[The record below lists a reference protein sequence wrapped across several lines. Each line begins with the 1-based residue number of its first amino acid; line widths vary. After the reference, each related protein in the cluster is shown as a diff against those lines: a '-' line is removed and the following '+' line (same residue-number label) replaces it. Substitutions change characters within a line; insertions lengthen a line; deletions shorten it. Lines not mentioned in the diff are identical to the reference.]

1 MRGKPQQN
9 ASRPR
14 RAGITPAHAG
24 KTRFSYVNIFNSRD
38 HPRACGEN
46 KPLNCATYVTPG
58 SPPRMRG
65 KPDILSKDF
74 QPGGIT
80 PAHAGKT
87 CSVTPLRCGERDH
100 PRACGENR
108 ASGAES
114 GMRTGS
120 PPRMRGKP
128 LNAEFGDAYTRIT
141 PAHAGKTHRS
151 AVAVRRRGDHPRACG
166 ENRTVAVGDRRWL
179 GSPPRMRG
187 KPFHNFGIFNLLG
200 ITPAHAG
207 KT

>member
-120 PPRMRGKP
+120 PPRMRGK
-128 LNAEFGDAYTRIT
+128 RI
-141 PAHAGKTHRS
+141 
-151 AVAVRRRGDHPRACG
+151 G
-166 ENRTVAVGDRRWL
+166 ELPTIGQ
-179 GSPPRMRG
+179 G
-187 KPFHNFGIFNLLG
+187 G

-207 KT
+207 KTLPAHLVLRFDRDHPRACGENHPDK

>member
-1 MRGKPQQN
+1 MRGKLKP
-9 ASRPR
+9 AVADEVSGR
-14 RAGITPAHAG
+14 ITPAHAG
-24 KTRFSYVNIFNSRD
+24 KTRNSHSSTFRSRD

-46 KPLNCATYVTPG
+46 LDLKLREIDMKG

-65 KPDILSKDF
+65 KQAVKLRDVRHA
-74 QPGGIT
+74 GIT

-120 PPRMRGKP
+120 PPRMRGKRLVLP
-128 LNAEFGDAYTRIT
+128 RWRRRYGIT
-141 PAHAGKTHRS
+141 PAHAGKTQTHINANVFS
-151 AVAVRRRGDHPRACG
+151 GDHPRACG
-166 ENRTVAVGDRRWL
+166 ENET
-179 GSPPRMRG
+179 S
-187 KPFHNFGIFNLLG
+187 
-200 ITPAHAG
+200 
-207 KT
+207 

>member
-1 MRGKPQQN
+1 MRGKQ
-9 ASRPR
+9 AVKLRDVR
-14 RAGITPAHAG
+14 HA
-24 KTRFSYVNIFNSRD
+24 
-38 HPRACGEN
+38 
-46 KPLNCATYVTPG
+46 
-58 SPPRMRG
+58 
-65 KPDILSKDF
+65 
-74 QPGGIT
+74 GIT

-120 PPRMRGKP
+120 PPRMRGKRLVLP
-128 LNAEFGDAYTRIT
+128 RWRRRYGIT
-141 PAHAGKTHRS
+141 PAHAGKTKQVDRFAHCFR
-151 AVAVRRRGDHPRACG
+151 DHPRACG
-166 ENRTVAVGDRRWL
+166 ENFQRAESEKARL

-187 KPFHNFGIFNLLG
+187 KQFSNPSCPLHPG

-207 KT
+207 KTQHSSFQVAMLRDHPRACGENNPPVAAPAP

>member
-1 MRGKPQQN
+1 MRGKLMF
-9 ASRPR
+9 RVPR
-14 RAGITPAHAG
+14 RARVGITPAHAG
-24 KTRFSYVNIFNSRD
+24 KTSTKCFTTSACRD

-46 KPLNCATYVTPG
+46 SFQLCKHLQQPG

-65 KPDILSKDF
+65 KQAVKLRDVRHA
-74 QPGGIT
+74 GIT

-120 PPRMRGKP
+120 PPRMRGKRLVLP
-128 LNAEFGDAYTRIT
+128 RWRRRYGIT
-141 PAHAGKTHRS
+141 PAHAGKTQTHINANVFS
-151 AVAVRRRGDHPRACG
+151 GDHPRACG
-166 ENRTVAVGDRRWL
+166 ENET
-179 GSPPRMRG
+179 S
-187 KPFHNFGIFNLLG
+187 
-200 ITPAHAG
+200 
-207 KT
+207 